1 MKCKYGLGADGQ
13 ANHAVR
19 HMKEISDEQNY
30 WSSPEQMNKK
40 TVISPIFINR
50 LDYLGG
56 WNDDKLLQKILE
68 IHVCPMINVCSL

>member
-40 TVISPIFINR
+40 DCDLPRS
-50 LDYLGG
+50 
-56 WNDDKLLQKILE
+56 LLIDWTTW
-68 IHVCPMINVCSL
+68 VDGMMINYYRRFLKYMSAQ